1 MIMNILK
8 PFSTG
13 LFFIIFVSACDPTEP
28 LKPLASNAV
37 ILAFGDSL
45 TYGTGAAK
53 TESYP
58 ALLQQQLTMT
68 VINGG
73 VPGEISSEGRSRLP
87 KLLEEVKPDLVILC
101 HGGNDLL
108 RRGNPEQ
115 LKRNLHNMIK
125 QITEKGI
132 PILLIAV
139 PEPNIMLT
147 PPSLYQEL
155 AEEYKLNVDIQTM
168 PNILSNRALK
178 SDAIHPNAA
187 GYRLLAD
194 AIIEKLE
201 SSGAIEP
208 LVMLS
213 Q

>member
-1 MIMNILK
+1 MINILK
-8 PFSTG
+8 TISTG
-13 LFFIIFVSACDPTEP
+13 LFFIVFVSGCDSTEP
-28 LKPLASNAV
+28 LKPLASDAV

-58 ALLQQQLTMT
+58 ALLQQQLNMT
-68 VINGG
+68 VINAG

-87 KLLEEVKPDLVILC
+87 KLLDEVKPDLVILC

-108 RRGNPEQ
+108 RRGSPVQ
-115 LKRNLHNMIK
+115 LKRNLDNMIK
-125 QITEKGI
+125 QITDQGI
-132 PILLIAV
+132 AVLLIAV

-155 AEEYKLNVDIQTM
+155 AEHYKLNVDLETM
-168 PNILSNRALK
+168 PHILSNRALK
-178 SDAIHPNAA
+178 SDTIHPNAA

-201 SSGAIEP
+201 TSGAIDP
-208 LVMLS
+208 LVLIS
-213 Q
+213 R